1 MKREEYL
8 QAIEAILFVS
18 GKPVKI
24 DDFRNALG
32 IDSDSLQELLLD
44 LENNLR
50 DKGIN
55 IAAKKNGYILIPN
68 EKYRRFFER
77 FIKKRRQKFTKD
89 ALEVIAILYKER
101 KPKET
106 IDKLRGVNSARM
118 LNQLVKKAMAKKR
131 RLVTYATRRHGRPV
145 WLRPMPIPAHPVLAI
160 FNCRVLRSTRIGFRG
175 AHESST

>member
-24 DDFRNALG
+24 DDLKNTLS

-44 LENNLR
+44 LENNLKE
-50 DKGIN
+50 KGIN
-55 IAAKKNGYILIPN
+55 IATKKNGYILIPN

-118 LNQLVKKAMAKKR
+118 LNQLVKKGMAKKEFIEGKVFYSLSEN
-131 RLVTYATRRHGRPV
+131 LVNNFSIEIQKAKEEKDLFENRH
-145 WLRPMPIPAHPVLAI
+145 
-160 FNCRVLRSTRIGFRG
+160 N
-175 AHESST
+175 

>member
-24 DDFRNALG
+24 DDLKNTLS

-44 LENNLR
+44 LENNLKE
-50 DKGIN
+50 KGIN
-55 IAAKKNGYILIPN
+55 IATKKNGYILIPN

-118 LNQLVKKAMAKKR
+118 LNQLVKKGMAKKEFIDGKVFYSLSEN
-131 RLVTYATRRHGRPV
+131 LVKNFSIEIQKAKEEKDLFENRH
-145 WLRPMPIPAHPVLAI
+145 
-160 FNCRVLRSTRIGFRG
+160 N
-175 AHESST
+175 

>member
-18 GKPVKI
+18 GKPAKI
-24 DDFRNALG
+24 DDLRNALG
-32 IDSDSLQELLLD
+32 IDSNSLQELLLD
-44 LENNLR
+44 LENNLK

-55 IAAKKNGYILIPN
+55 IATKKNGNILIPN

-89 ALEVIAILYKER
+89 ALEVIAILYKEK

-118 LNQLVKKAMAKKR
+118 LNQLVKKGMAKKEFIDGKVFYS
-131 RLVTYATRRHGRPV
+131 LSENLIKNFSIEIQKAKEEKELFENKH
-145 WLRPMPIPAHPVLAI
+145 
-160 FNCRVLRSTRIGFRG
+160 N
-175 AHESST
+175 

>member
-50 DKGIN
+50 NKGIN
-55 IAAKKNGYILIPN
+55 IATKKNGYILIPN

-118 LNQLVKKAMAKKR
+118 LNQLVKKAMAKKEFIDGKVFYSLSEN
-131 RLVTYATRRHGRPV
+131 LVKNFSVEIQKAKEEKDLFENRH
-145 WLRPMPIPAHPVLAI
+145 
-160 FNCRVLRSTRIGFRG
+160 N
-175 AHESST
+175 

>member
-118 LNQLVKKAMAKKR
+118 LNQLVKKAMAKKEFIDGKVFYSLSEN
-131 RLVTYATRRHGRPV
+131 LVKNFSVEIQKAKEEKDLFENRH
-145 WLRPMPIPAHPVLAI
+145 
-160 FNCRVLRSTRIGFRG
+160 N
-175 AHESST
+175 

>member
-118 LNQLVKKAMAKKR
+118 LNQLVKKAMAKKEFIDGKVFYSLSEN
-131 RLVTYATRRHGRPV
+131 LVKNFSVEIQKAKEKKDLFENRH
-145 WLRPMPIPAHPVLAI
+145 
-160 FNCRVLRSTRIGFRG
+160 N
-175 AHESST
+175 

>member
-18 GKPVKI
+18 GKPAKI
-24 DDFRNALG
+24 DDLRNALG
-32 IDSDSLQELLLD
+32 IDSNSLQELLLD
-44 LENNLR
+44 LENNLK

-55 IAAKKNGYILIPN
+55 IATKKNGYILIPN

-89 ALEVIAILYKER
+89 ALEVIAILYKEK

-118 LNQLVKKAMAKKR
+118 LNQLVKKGMAKKEFIDGKVFYS
-131 RLVTYATRRHGRPV
+131 LSENLIKNFSIEIQKAKEEKELFENKH
-145 WLRPMPIPAHPVLAI
+145 
-160 FNCRVLRSTRIGFRG
+160 N
-175 AHESST
+175 

>member
-24 DDFRNALG
+24 DDLRNALS

-44 LENNLR
+44 LENNLKE
-50 DKGIN
+50 KGIN
-55 IAAKKNGYILIPN
+55 ITTKKNGYILIPN

-101 KPKET
+101 KPKEI

-118 LNQLVKKAMAKKR
+118 LNQLVKKGMAKKEFIDGKVFYSLSEN
-131 RLVTYATRRHGRPV
+131 LVKNFSIEIQKAKEEKDLFENRH
-145 WLRPMPIPAHPVLAI
+145 
-160 FNCRVLRSTRIGFRG
+160 N
-175 AHESST
+175 